1 MKEIKA
7 YKTTSGKLFES
18 KKQAEME
25 ETHGKTVDRWLYCQ
39 KDFMDRYEFKSNMKL
54 LGYLSNLT
62 FEEFEEVKL
71 DIEILLSARKD
82 LYLAKNDVKNSKYE

>member
-1 MKEIKA
+1 MKEVKA

-18 KKQAEME
+18 KKQAEVE
-25 ETHGKTVDRWLYCQ
+25 ETHGDTVKHWLSCQ
-39 KDFMDRYEFKSNMKL
+39 KDFMDRYEFESNIKL

-62 FEEFEEVKL
+62 FEEFEEVKQ

-82 LYLAKNDVKNSKYE
+82 LYLAEEDVKNSKYE